1 MIHSHYWNMRRN
13 SVSHLGPDSK
23 KLVGHL
29 HIVFPICLQN
39 HLIDKT
45 GTQIYCLVRTGMFL
59 GSEHLLTTELF
70 LVIAVNST

>member
-1 MIHSHYWNMRRN
+1 MIYSYHWDMRGN
-13 SVSHLGPDSK
+13 SSFHPGSGSK

-29 HIVFPICLQN
+29 HIVFHICLQN

-45 GTQIYCLVRTGMFL
+45 GTQIYHLVRTGMFL

-70 LVIAVNST
+70 LGIAANIT